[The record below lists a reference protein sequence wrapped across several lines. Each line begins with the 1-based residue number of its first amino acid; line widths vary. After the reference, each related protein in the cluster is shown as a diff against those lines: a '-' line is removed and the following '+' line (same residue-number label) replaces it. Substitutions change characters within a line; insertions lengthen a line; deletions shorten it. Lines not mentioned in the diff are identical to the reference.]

1 MGNVFGTN
9 ANQLVALAALL
20 QHRSVTAAAKEVG
33 VTQSAMSGTLA
44 QLREL
49 LGDPLLV
56 RVGRTMQPTPR
67 ALALVD
73 PLRRAIGALEEVLV
87 APRAFDPATSEQRF
101 AIALD
106 DRADLIVVPE
116 LLRRVRA
123 EAPGV
128 TLQVRA
134 WGRHDAPP
142 ELATGEL
149 DLAVGV
155 FTPGT
160 GVVARAPRSV
170 ANSEADA
177 SGDARG
183 HLLQP
188 LFDVGLVTL
197 ARRRHPLVGRTL
209 DLDTFCAIDHVLVTD
224 EPWATGVVDAA
235 LARLKRRRNIA
246 LRVPRHLSVGWAVAA
261 SDLVATID
269 DRVARLLA
277 VSHGL
282 QTFDPPVPIRP
293 VPLAMLW
300 HARTDRDPARQWLR
314 ERIAGAAVGCG
325 AATAL
330 PSARTRARAP
340 RGN

>member
-1 MGNVFGTN
+1 MTNVFGTN

-20 QHRSVTAAAKEVG
+20 EHRSVTAAAKEVG

-56 RVGRTMQPTPR
+56 RVGRSMQPTPR
-67 ALALVD
+67 ALALVE

-87 APRAFDPATSEQRF
+87 APRAFDPATTEQRF

-116 LLRRVRA
+116 LLRRLRA

-160 GVVARAPRSV
+160 GVVARARASD
-170 ANSEADA
+170 ADA
-177 SGDARG
+177 SADARG

-197 ARRRHPLVGRTL
+197 VRRRHPLVGRTL
-209 DLDTFCAIDHVLVTD
+209 DLDTFCAVDHVLVTD
-224 EPWATGVVDAA
+224 EPWATGVVDGA
-235 LARLKRRRNIA
+235 LARMKRRRHIA

-282 QTFDPPVPIRP
+282 RTFDPPVPIRP

-325 AATAL
+325 AATARRGRGYHL
-330 PSARTRARAP
+330 AR
-340 RGN
+340 GE

>member
-155 FTPGT
+155 FAPGT
-160 GVVARAPRSV
+160 AVLARARR
-170 ANSEADA
+170 AEAD
-177 SGDARG
+177 SPGDARG

-197 ARRRHPLVGRTL
+197 VRRRHPIVGRTL
-209 DLDTFCAIDHVLVTD
+209 DLDTFCAVDHVLVTD
-224 EPWATGVVDAA
+224 EPWATGVVDGA
-235 LARLKRRRNIA
+235 LARLKRRRHIA

-325 AATAL
+325 AATAR
-330 PSARTRARAP
+330 PSVATRARAR